1 MGAAVT
7 DLRRPALL
15 SETDQATAL
24 EASRAVAP
32 GCRAEVPSRSRPCP
46 SAIGGS
52 GRRSFC
58 LRRGA
63 AAYRHAGASRSG
75 ESCHG
80 HPGTRR
86 ADNGAGG

>member
-32 GCRAEVPSRSRPCP
+32 G
-46 SAIGGS
+46 
-52 GRRSFC
+52 
-58 LRRGA
+58 
-63 AAYRHAGASRSG
+63 
-75 ESCHG
+75 
-80 HPGTRR
+80 
-86 ADNGAGG
+86 